1 MVSFES
7 VNVDVVFF
15 GFCFFQK
22 GYENKANDHQLKN
35 PWLFNKFSLSNPLEI
50 YREHYEGN
58 ASWF

>member
-15 GFCFFQK
+15 VFCFFQK

-35 PWLFNKFSLSNPLEI
+35 P
-50 YREHYEGN
+50 
-58 ASWF
+58 